1 MTFDDLWAA
10 ACYQNPEILNGDG
23 TVRLT
28 IEGLHK
34 AMKLAW
40 EQGRK
45 EGRGAVERNLREQDG
60 MEFLKG
66 MMGL

>member
-45 EGRGAVERNLREQDG
+45 EEGRARNLREHDG
-60 MEFLKG
+60 LEFLKG